1 MFSRACRGTKLTRDL
16 PGPCDRCALALA
28 LAAGSLLGVNAT
40 QWNYMESMPN
50 ESMPN
55 NGTTC
60 GQTTQNHPSEQNKVR
75 QPLCESCRY
84 SRSCRKE
91 GSTIPSSVG
100 AILGV
105 WPPSGERER
114 ARGCRGSGL
123 ALACKMAGGGSE
135 RPGRGGGTAS
145 SIDPRAGTGC
155 REGG

>member
-1 MFSRACRGTKLTRDL
+1 MFNRACRGTKLTRDL
-16 PGPCDRCALALA
+16 PGPCDRSALALA
-28 LAAGSLLGVNAT
+28 LAAGSLLGINNKT
-40 QWNYMESMPN
+40 QAGTAASQMNQCQTMELHAVKLRR
-50 ESMPN
+50 
-55 NGTTC
+55 
-60 GQTTQNHPSEQNKVR
+60 TTQVKKGVR

-135 RPGRGGGTAS
+135 RPGRGGGTTS

-155 REGG
+155 RTG